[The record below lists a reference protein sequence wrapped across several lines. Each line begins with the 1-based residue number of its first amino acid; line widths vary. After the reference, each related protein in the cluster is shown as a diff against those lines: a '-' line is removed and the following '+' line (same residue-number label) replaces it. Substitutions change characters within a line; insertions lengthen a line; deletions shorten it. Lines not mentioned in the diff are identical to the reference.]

1 MKNLDRLLIKSW
13 DKFSGE
19 YKDANKTKALE
30 LGVSDDQLLVRLVN
44 TNEMTLD
51 KEEAKTFIQ
60 KAMTVYR
67 RIWPNG

>member
-1 MKNLDRLLIKSW
+1 MQNSDKMLIKNW
-13 DKFSGE
+13 DQFSGE
-19 YKDANKTKALE
+19 YKDPNKKKALE
-30 LGVSDDQLLVRLVN
+30 LGVSDDELLVRLVN

-60 KAMTVYR
+60 KAMSLHR